1 MQVTL
6 IDDKKPDSSSVAI
19 DDLFPE
25 VASVSDPHRFMDMSR
40 DRMSSSPLL
49 TRCCGTL
56 KKVNLRLHARFFP
69 STTTMDAATD
79 SQPPRK
85 RSRISE
91 IDESHASGL
100 HGDSNPQV
108 TRSTDYWFS
117 DGSIVL
123 QAEWTQFRVHRS
135 TLALYSSVFRDMFEI
150 PQPDNCEP
158 MVDGCVLVHLP
169 DSRDEITEMLASLY
183 NR

>member
-1 MQVTL
+1 
-6 IDDKKPDSSSVAI
+6 
-19 DDLFPE
+19 
-25 VASVSDPHRFMDMSR
+25 
-40 DRMSSSPLL
+40 
-49 TRCCGTL
+49 
-56 KKVNLRLHARFFP
+56 
-69 STTTMDAATD
+69 MDAATD

-91 IDESHASGL
+91 PDESHASSL
-100 HGDSNPQV
+100 HGGSSQQV
-108 TRSTDYWFS
+108 TRSTDYWFD

-135 TLALYSSVFRDMFEI
+135 TLALYSSVFRDMFEL
-150 PQPDNCEP
+150 PQPDNGEP

-169 DSRDEITEMLASLY
+169 DSMDEITEMLASLY